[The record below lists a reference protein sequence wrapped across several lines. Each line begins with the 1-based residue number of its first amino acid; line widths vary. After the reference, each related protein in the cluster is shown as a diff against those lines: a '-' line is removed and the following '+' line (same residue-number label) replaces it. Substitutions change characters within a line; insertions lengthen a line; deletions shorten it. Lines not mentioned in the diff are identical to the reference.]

1 MRTYTVKEIA
11 EMLKTNPETVRRW
24 IRSGRL
30 EATQDS
36 RKEGNLVTEQMLQA
50 FLKESPKYAA
60 MLAPIL
66 ITPIGMTAA
75 TAAVTG
81 SLLASKMIKAD
92 KQQKQATVD
101 SDEMLRFLKLDATKL
116 TMSVKRKRE
125 AITQLQKEIDEDL
138 KQLEEIKTLIK
149 ELE

>member
-1 MRTYTVKEIA
+1 M
-11 EMLKTNPETVRRW
+11 
-24 IRSGRL
+24 
-30 EATQDS
+30 
-36 RKEGNLVTEQMLQA
+36 
-50 FLKESPKYAA
+50 
-60 MLAPIL
+60 
-66 ITPIGMTAA
+66 
-75 TAAVTG
+75 
-81 SLLASKMIKAD
+81 ASKLIKAD

-138 KQLEEIKTLIK
+138 KQLEEIKILIN